1 MTREHLFLREL
12 RTLFDLRGDMDD
24 PADIEASI
32 RQGVKTHGTNLWILM
47 FAILVASIGL
57 NVNSTAVIIG
67 AMLISPLMGP
77 IMGIGYGAGVH
88 DFDLIRHSARS
99 LGVFIFLSLLT
110 STFYFLLTPLTEAQ
124 SELLARTAPTLWDVL
139 IALFGGM
146 AGIIGVTRREKS
158 TVIPGVAIATALMPP
173 LCTAGYGIATGQ
185 LYFFL
190 GAFYL
195 FIINTVYIALST
207 LVFIKLMRLPHH
219 SFPTPASQK
228 QARMI
233 ITAALV
239 VTIVPSVYLAFQ
251 LVKHEVFKTEAN
263 RYLETVKRTEQNL
276 FVMGKDINPGNQEI
290 TLTIAG
296 KRPDKATLERLNAQ
310 LVVHQLGSAK
320 LIVHTMQQDDGM
332 DLNLVKNEM
341 QQDLYRNSL
350 HLLEAK
356 NAKIQQLEDVIRNEK
371 NEQLKKAERL
381 DEYQQIREEL
391 RAQYPEL
398 ENVLITHGKSMAA
411 SNEAAASAVSA
422 ATIVTDD
429 TLIVYLESRKTIPGA
444 TQTRIQNW
452 LKARFK
458 LENVY
463 VVSEKVRAS
472 SIRKKPA

>member
-24 PADIEASI
+24 PAEIENSI

-88 DFDLIRHSARS
+88 EFDLIRQSVRS

-110 STFYFLLTPLTEAQ
+110 STLYFLVTPLTSAQ

-139 IALFGGM
+139 IAMFGGM

-195 FIINTVYIALST
+195 FTINTVYIALAT
-207 LVFIKLMRLPHH
+207 LVFVKLMRLPHH

-228 QARMI
+228 RARLI
-233 ITAALV
+233 ITAAIV
-239 VTIVPSVYLAFQ
+239 ITIVPSIYLAFQ

-263 RYLETVKRTEQNL
+263 RYLDTVARTEKSL
-276 FVMGKDINPGNQEI
+276 FIMGKDINPASQEI
-290 TLTIAG
+290 TLTLSR
-296 KRPDKATLERLNAQ
+296 KPDKAMLERLNTQ
-310 LVVHQLGSAK
+310 LALHRIGTAK
-320 LIVHTMQQDDGM
+320 LIVNTIQQDDM
-332 DLNLVKNEM
+332 DLNLMKTEM

-356 NAKIQQLEDVIRNEK
+356 NAKIQQLEDTIRNEK

-381 DEYQQIREEL
+381 DEYKQVREEL

-398 ENVLITHGKSMAA
+398 ANVLITHGKNLSLDKD
-411 SNEAAASAVSA
+411 AAAD
-422 ATIVTDD
+422 TIPDD
-429 TLIVYLESRKTIPGA
+429 TLIVYLEAQKAVPAA

-458 LENVY
+458 LKHVY
-463 VVSEKVRAS
+463 VVSRT
-472 SIRKKPA
+472 IRSGAARK